1 MLWNCYSLIHLTR
14 FSNAVATKR
23 CANRVVK
30 PRFCSASVKKKCNN
44 TTALTVKAEWIAI
57 SCISNFLDFSHRLL
71 IAVIVVVRV
80 QFHHNLHRLPDFWL
94 GVGIFC
100 IFVLI
105 SPFFFKILLRT
116 QFELSAK
123 ISKGFF
129 ACVFYYSFIIVFTT
143 VVLSVSLVACNSSS
157 MLFVS
162 TLFFDFWPR
171 IYGYIQR
178 CCYFCFIYTQTNTYT
193 QTVCNVILHFFSGLQ
208 WFFRI
213 TKSIFFKLTEVNLI
227 TFRVCEKFI
236 HLSVYTQYY
245 CGL

>member
-1 MLWNCYSLIHLTR
+1 MQQHDSINCESRMNSHFLHFKFFGFFPSPVDCCYCCCASTVSSQFAPPTR
-14 FSNAVATKR
+14 FLVG
-23 CANRVVK
+23 CG
-30 PRFCSASVKKKCNN
+30 
-44 TTALTVKAEWIAI
+44 
-57 SCISNFLDFSHRLL
+57 NFLHLCFDFT
-71 IAVIVVVRV
+71 I
-80 QFHHNLHRLPDFWL
+80 
-94 GVGIFC
+94 
-100 IFVLI
+100 
-105 SPFFFKILLRT
+105 FFKILLRT

-178 CCYFCFIYTQTNTYT
+178 CCYFCFIYTQTNTHT
-193 QTVCNVILHFFSGLQ
+193 QTVCNVLLHFFSGLQ